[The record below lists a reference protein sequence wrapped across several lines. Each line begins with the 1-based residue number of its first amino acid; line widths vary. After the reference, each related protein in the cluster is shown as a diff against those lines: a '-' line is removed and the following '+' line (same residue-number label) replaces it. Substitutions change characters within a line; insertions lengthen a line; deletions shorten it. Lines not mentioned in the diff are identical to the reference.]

1 MSFHYVLQSNTSPN
15 TFPNNNGS
23 EFSTPVDNPIMLEN
37 KWEMALMSLTHSNC
51 INTFDNE
58 HMTLTQKTGD
68 LQDIVRPTRIS
79 IRSPDTTERSKVISF
94 YQQTFKDLFEDG
106 VVLDYSFVKSRAY
119 VTLTVKRKDIFLILS
134 DNLAKTLRLPS
145 EVVSPYDTSPSNVE
159 YLMEKLFVHETSII
173 VVPMAWK
180 QTKISIK
187 ASGETASATL
197 LSERFREKVPSDICR
212 VFLTNNSKSVK
223 LRLMKDEPS
232 GTVVMFSHLF
242 HKAMGLPQRAKY
254 SGYNYRWLDG
264 LSDAQYHTKVESEWF
279 LTLYTI
285 DEIFPHE
292 SSLLTSSMLLKPCRL
307 TSSDQVVALLNK
319 EIDGRGVVFSQDND
333 KLKMEIKNRG
343 TSIHFTDTLRDI
355 LALDKNT
362 FTGKGTY
369 EATGSISLTRRIRY
383 FYIYSDIGDM
393 VRIGNMEAPL
403 LAVIPFQPKSCRVLT
418 EKTFRTPMY
427 VPVKRNYIS
436 QIDIAIMDD
445 AGCRIPFT
453 DDSATSLR
461 LHFRQ
466 V

>member
-1 MSFHYVLQSNTSPN
+1 
-15 TFPNNNGS
+15 
-23 EFSTPVDNPIMLEN
+23 
-37 KWEMALMSLTHSNC
+37 
-51 INTFDNE
+51 
-58 HMTLTQKTGD
+58 
-68 LQDIVRPTRIS
+68 
-79 IRSPDTTERSKVISF
+79 
-94 YQQTFKDLFEDG
+94 
-106 VVLDYSFVKSRAY
+106 
-119 VTLTVKRKDIFLILS
+119 
-134 DNLAKTLRLPS
+134 
-145 EVVSPYDTSPSNVE
+145 
-159 YLMEKLFVHETSII
+159 
-173 VVPMAWK
+173 
-180 QTKISIK
+180 
-187 ASGETASATL
+187 
-197 LSERFREKVPSDICR
+197 
-212 VFLTNNSKSVK
+212 
-223 LRLMKDEPS
+223 
-232 GTVVMFSHLF
+232 
-242 HKAMGLPQRAKY
+242 
-254 SGYNYRWLDG
+254 
-264 LSDAQYHTKVESEWF
+264 
-279 LTLYTI
+279 
-285 DEIFPHE
+285 
-292 SSLLTSSMLLKPCRL
+292 MLLKPCRL

-453 DDSATSLR
+453 DDSATTSLR

-466 V
+466 I